1 MDGGDE
7 WMDVKGVLGIVRTP
21 FVGEINEKEI
31 NWSSLVAEKKKHF
44 WMKEDLLETSF
55 KTVVK
60 HSFC

>member
-1 MDGGDE
+1 
-7 WMDVKGVLGIVRTP
+7 MDVKGVLGIVRTP

-55 KTVVK
+55 KTVVEN
-60 HSFC
+60 SFC